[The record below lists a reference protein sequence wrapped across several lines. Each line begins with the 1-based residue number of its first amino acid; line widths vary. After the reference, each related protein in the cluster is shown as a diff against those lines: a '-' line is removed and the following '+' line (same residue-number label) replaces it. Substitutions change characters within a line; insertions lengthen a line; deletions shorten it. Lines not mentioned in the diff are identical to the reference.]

1 MQSKQKKRM
10 IQKLW
15 GWICLAINC
24 LVMSLHLTGQHGE
37 LLGGGILLAIL
48 TICYGVIKTQLDKLK
63 GDISV
68 ASVAIEY
75 ICIYLITFLAGA
87 KVASYILS
95 VSVLISLVIATIVEI
110 LIFIF
115 ITYQGNIRRFF
126 LQSKHKTQK
135 S

>member
-24 LVMSLHLTGQHGE
+24 LVISLHLTGQHGE
-37 LLGGGILLAIL
+37 LLGGILLAIL
-48 TICYGVIKTQLDKLK
+48 TICYGVIKTRLDKLK

-75 ICIYLITFLAGA
+75 ICIYIITFLAGA

-95 VSVLISLVIATIVEI
+95 VSVLISLVIATIGEI

-115 ITYQGNIRRFF
+115 ITYQGNIRHFF